1 MINEDQT
8 LRVSSHFLC
17 AKFVMWGHE
26 AEYVIGSCLS
36 LVTLVTLVTLM
47 VTSGQDHSLLAS
59 DIYALFHP
67 LFLFTSNH
75 NIISHFSFPAVRFKT
90 ELPLTEPV
98 PVQELVGTVKV
109 QLRTERKPPN
119 FCVRSFTT
127 PQFNLLSLS
136 QVGSGVVATINSWG
150 APTVAIVH
158 WYLSKQIKNAQDFIF
173 STL

>member
-1 MINEDQT
+1 MINQDQ
-8 LRVSSHFLC
+8 
-17 AKFVMWGHE
+17 
-26 AEYVIGSCLS
+26 IS
-36 LVTLVTLVTLM
+36 LVITFSVCKVCDVRTRGGICNWIMFKFGHTGH
-47 VTSGQDHSLLAS
+47 TDGHTDGHKWARSQLLAS
-59 DIYALFHP
+59 DIYALF

-150 APTVAIVH
+150 SPTVAIVH
-158 WYLSKQIKNAQDFIF
+158 
-173 STL
+173 